1 MYVIFKYHINR
12 NPTALHFTF
21 LNFSALILKQ
31 VQLEIKVKVE
41 IKDFV
46 EINCRTEMSI
56 YMQGASLYYIFVHF
70 KAVNILITYSVSFR
84 ISNTIICNYPCRFTC
99 T

>member
-12 NPTALHFTF
+12 NPTALHFIF
-21 LNFSALILKQ
+21 LNFSTLILRQ
-31 VQLEIKVKVE
+31 VQLEIKVRAE

-56 YMQGASLYYIFVHF
+56 YM
-70 KAVNILITYSVSFR
+70 
-84 ISNTIICNYPCRFTC
+84 
-99 T
+99 